1 MGGVKIRFQ
10 KWEVF
15 YFPAGQ
21 LIQLEEPIVNFV
33 EAEDRLLVA
42 HPRLRRFVIRVV
54 PKAPL
59 ACFYLHW
66 SDGSDLA
73 VADERIVSGAAGD
86 SDFAGAVVGEAVGSS
101 HPACGAP
108 FRVVDLNPDLQLFS
122 DTRARW
128 GAHAYQETC
137 PSCGKKIYASILEFI

>member
-21 LIQLEEPIVNFV
+21 LIQLEEPIVN
-33 EAEDRLLVA
+33 LLK
-42 HPRLRRFVIRVV
+42 LRIACLWRIHVCVDLLSRVV